1 METMNRAQLLGEYDV
16 KKLLIKL
23 TVPATAGMVMNA
35 LYNLVDTFFVGQGV
49 GTIAIT
55 ALGFAFPI
63 QIIIMA
69 FGLMFGVGAASV
81 FSRAYGRKDHEQM
94 RHVANTAIR
103 IDLIVALLFSITGF
117 FFIRP
122 LLEFFGANEDN
133 MQYGIDYLSVILI
146 GLAPLTM
153 SMVLNNL
160 TRAEGRPKIAMYAM
174 MIGAGLNIILDP
186 IFIFVLDMGVQ
197 GAAIATVISQIVGF
211 TYIFIQTQSKQSELH
226 MNVKEWLDIDVKTIW
241 EIVKIGFP
249 TFLRNA
255 IGAMLM
261 IYIFRLIIRYGG
273 ADITMY
279 QAIYTT
285 INRVVMFILFPSFGL
300 NQGLAPVAGF
310 NYGAKNY
317 RRLYDVIIYA
327 LKISVIYFFIAFLFV
342 QLMAPLI
349 FTAFSKEN
357 IPFFIDNGARIFR
370 IISIGFVVIG
380 FQVILGSVYQSFG
393 YPLRAMLVAL
403 SRQFILFVPLAFVL
417 TRIFELNGLWY
428 TFASAD
434 VIAGVLSL
442 FAVIYELRV
451 IYKKSHEAPLMG

>member
-1 METMNRAQLLGEYDV
+1 METMTRSELLGQYDV

-23 TVPATAGMVMNA
+23 ALPATAGMVINA

-49 GTIAIT
+49 GTVAIT
-55 ALGFAFPI
+55 ALGFAFPV
-63 QIIIMA
+63 QVIIMA
-69 FGLMFGVGAASV
+69 FGLMFGIGAASV
-81 FSRAYGRKDHEQM
+81 FSRAYGRQDHEQM

-103 IDLIVALLFSITGF
+103 IDLIVALIFSITGF

-153 SMVLNNL
+153 SMVLNSL
-160 TRAEGRPKIAMYAM
+160 TRAEGRAKIAMYSM
-174 MIGAGLNIILDP
+174 IIGAGLNIVLDP
-186 IFIFVLDMGVQ
+186 IFIFVLDMGVR

-211 TYIFIQTQSKQSELH
+211 TYIFLQSQSNQSELH
-226 MNVKEWLDIDVKTIW
+226 MNVKEWLDIDLNTIW
-241 EIVKIGFP
+241 EIIKIGFP
-249 TFLRNA
+249 TFLRNG
-255 IGAMLM
+255 IGAFLM
-261 IYIFRLIIRYGG
+261 VYIFRVIIRYGG
-273 ADITMY
+273 DDITMY

-285 INRVVMFILFPSFGL
+285 INRVIMFILFPAFGL

-317 RRLYDVIIYA
+317 KRLHDVIIFA
-327 LKISVIYFFIAFLFV
+327 IKISVVYFLMAFLFV

-357 IPFFIDNGARIFR
+357 LPFFIDNGARIFR

-380 FQVILGSVYQSFG
+380 FQILLGSLYQSLG
-393 YPLRAMLVAL
+393 YPIRAMLVAL
-403 SRQFILFVPLAFVL
+403 SRQFLLFVPIALIL
-417 TRIFELNGLWY
+417 TSIFDLNGLWY

-434 VIAGVLSL
+434 LIAGVLSL
-442 FAVIYELRV
+442 FAIIYELRV
-451 IYKKSHEAPLMG
+451 IYKKHQELPSLG

>member
-1 METMNRAQLLGEYDV
+1 METMTRSELLGQYDV

-23 TVPATAGMVMNA
+23 TLPATAGMVINA

-55 ALGFAFPI
+55 ALGFAFPV

-81 FSRAYGRKDHEQM
+81 FSRAYGRQDHEQM

-103 IDLIVALLFSITGF
+103 IDLIVALIFSITGF

-160 TRAEGRPKIAMYAM
+160 TRAEGRPKIAMYSM
-174 MIGAGLNIILDP
+174 IIGAGLNIILDP
-186 IFIFVLDMGVQ
+186 IFIFVLDMGVR

-211 TYIFIQTQSKQSELH
+211 TYIFLQSQSKQSELH
-226 MNVKEWLDIDVKTIW
+226 MNVKEWLDIDLKTIW
-241 EIVKIGFP
+241 EIIKIGFP
-249 TFLRNA
+249 TFLRNG
-255 IGAMLM
+255 IGALLM
-261 IYIFRLIIRYGG
+261 VYIFRVIIRFGG
-273 ADITMY
+273 DDITMY

-285 INRVVMFILFPSFGL
+285 INRVIMFILFPAFGL

-317 RRLYDVIIYA
+317 KRLHDVIIFA
-327 LKISVIYFFIAFLFV
+327 IKISVVYFLISFLFV

-357 IPFFIDNGARIFR
+357 LPFFIDNGARIFR

-380 FQVILGSVYQSFG
+380 FQIILGSVYQSFG
-393 YPLRAMLVAL
+393 YPMRAMLVAL
-403 SRQFILFVPLAFVL
+403 SRQFILFVPIALIL
-417 TRIFELNGLWY
+417 TTIFELNGLWY

-434 VIAGVLSL
+434 LIAGLLSL
-442 FAVIYELRV
+442 VAITYELRV
-451 IYKKSHEAPLMG
+451 IHKKHQELPSLG